1 MLGKPICFIE
11 LSKLEVLIEY
21 NSVKELEHYQRV
33 RRTFEGPS
41 TDQSNSSDNVSL
53 DSKLAAPDPDGHLH
67 APVASIRPKM
77 KSRASTAKP
86 VKPNAE
92 PKGKGKGKAT
102 QWDSDD
108 EDDDAYVT
116 SNDFADT
123 PERRSN
129 GVNGS
134 FEDVGADDDKEIY
147 G

>member
-1 MLGKPICFIE
+1 MSGKAIRIMQ
-11 LSKLEVLIEY
+11 LSILEMLIEY
-21 NSVKELEHYQRV
+21 NSAKELEHYQLV

-41 TDQSNSSDNVSL
+41 TNQNNSSANASFGSRV
-53 DSKLAAPDPDGHLH
+53 AAPDPDGHLH
-67 APVASIRPKM
+67 APVPSIRPKM
-77 KSRASTAKP
+77 KGRASTTKP

-134 FEDVGADDDKEIY
+134 FGDVGADDDKEVY

>member
-1 MLGKPICFIE
+1 MSGKPICFMK
-11 LSKLEVLIEY
+11 LSILEMLTEY
-21 NSVKELEHYQRV
+21 NSAKELEHYQRV

-41 TDQSNSSDNVSL
+41 TNQKNSSANVL
-53 DSKLAAPDPDGHLH
+53 PGLKVAAPDPDGHLH
-67 APVASIRPKM
+67 PPVPSIRPKM
-77 KSRASTAKP
+77 KGRASTTKP
-86 VKPNAE
+86 VKPNVE

-134 FEDVGADDDKEIY
+134 FGDVGADDDKEVY

>member
-1 MLGKPICFIE
+1 MKLFI
-11 LSKLEVLIEY
+11 LEMLIEY
-21 NSVKELEHYQRV
+21 NSAKELEHYQRV
-33 RRTFEGPS
+33 RRTFEDPS
-41 TDQSNSSDNVSL
+41 TNQSNSSANVL
-53 DSKLAAPDPDGHLH
+53 LGSKLAPPDPDGHLH

-77 KSRASTAKP
+77 KGRASTAKP

-92 PKGKGKGKAT
+92 SKGKGKGKAT

-134 FEDVGADDDKEIY
+134 FGDVGADDDKEVY

>member
-1 MLGKPICFIE
+1 MSGKPSYFI
-11 LSKLEVLIEY
+11 KLAILEMLIY
-21 NSVKELEHYQRV
+21 YASAMELEHYQRV
-33 RRTFEGPS
+33 RHTFEGPS
-41 TDQSNSSDNVSL
+41 TNQNNSSANVPL
-53 DSKLAAPDPDGHLH
+53 GPRLAAQDPDGHLH
-67 APVASIRPKM
+67 PPVPSIRPKM
-77 KSRASTAKP
+77 KGRASTAKP
-86 VKPNAE
+86 VKPTVE

-134 FEDVGADDDKEIY
+134 FGNVGADDDEEVY

>member
-1 MLGKPICFIE
+1 MLID
-11 LSKLEVLIEY
+11 Y
-21 NSVKELEHYQRV
+21 NSAKELEHYHRV
-33 RRTFEGPS
+33 RLTFEGPS
-41 TDQSNSSDNVSL
+41 TNQNNSSANVL
-53 DSKLAAPDPDGHLH
+53 LASKVAAPDPDAHLH
-67 APVASIRPKM
+67 PPVPSIRPKM
-77 KSRASTAKP
+77 KSRASTTKP
-86 VKPNAE
+86 VKSNVE

-134 FEDVGADDDKEIY
+134 FGDVGADDDKEVY

>member
-1 MLGKPICFIE
+1 MNLSILEMLT
-11 LSKLEVLIEY
+11 EY
-21 NSVKELEHYQRV
+21 NSAKELEHYQRV
-33 RRTFEGPS
+33 RCTFEGPS
-41 TDQSNSSDNVSL
+41 TNHNNSSANVL
-53 DSKLAAPDPDGHLH
+53 PGPKVAAPESDGHLH
-67 APVASIRPKM
+67 PPVPSIRPKM
-77 KSRASTAKP
+77 KGRASTTKP
-86 VKPNAE
+86 VKPNVE

-134 FEDVGADDDKEIY
+134 FGDVGADDDKEVY

>member
-1 MLGKPICFIE
+1 MSGKPICFMN
-11 LSKLEVLIEY
+11 LSILEMLISC
-21 NSVKELEHYQRV
+21 NSAKELEHYQRV
-33 RRTFEGPS
+33 RRSFEGPP
-41 TDQSNSSDNVSL
+41 TKQNNSSASTLPGPRV
-53 DSKLAAPDPDGHLH
+53 AAPDPDGHLH
-67 APVASIRPKM
+67 PPVPNTRPKM
-77 KSRASTAKP
+77 KGRTSTTKP

-134 FEDVGADDDKEIY
+134 FGDVGADDDEEVY

>member
-1 MLGKPICFIE
+1 MSGKLICFTKHSI
-11 LSKLEVLIEY
+11 LEILIDY
-21 NSVKELEHYQRV
+21 NSAKELEHYQRV

-41 TDQSNSSDNVSL
+41 INQNNSSANVL
-53 DSKLAAPDPDGHLH
+53 LGSKVAASDPDGHLQP
-67 APVASIRPKM
+67 PVPSIRPKM
-77 KSRASTAKP
+77 KSRASTTKP

-123 PERRSN
+123 PERWSN

-134 FEDVGADDDKEIY
+134 FGEVGADDDKEVY

>member
-1 MLGKPICFIE
+1 MSGKPIRLKN
-11 LSKLEVLIEY
+11 LSILEMLINY
-21 NSVKELEHYQRV
+21 TSAKELEHYQRV
-33 RRTFEGPS
+33 RHTFEGPS
-41 TDQSNSSDNVSL
+41 TNQNNYLANISLSSRL
-53 DSKLAAPDPDGHLH
+53 PAPDPDGLLH
-67 APVASIRPKM
+67 PPVPSIRPKL
-77 KSRASTAKP
+77 KGRGSTTKP
-86 VKPNAE
+86 VKATIE

-108 EDDDAYVT
+108 EEDDAYVT

-134 FEDVGADDDKEIY
+134 FGNVAADDDEEVY